1 MSKEEYT
8 EENSKTENSK
18 TENSKKSKENKPAK
32 TNKGNRG
39 ILIATVALGVLLA
52 FTVVFSII
60 FFYLRIRDTRNLL
73 AGEESKIYDKYY
85 VMITENSN
93 TDFWKSV
100 YSGACQEAE
109 RHNAYVELMG
119 ENLEVNLSKKDLLRI
134 AISSNVDGIII
145 EGDDDKE
152 TLELLLQAKA
162 ANIPV
167 VTVSDDNMESNR
179 ISYIGVSS
187 YNMGKEYGNQLTQYV
202 KNNVTE
208 DNCDVLVL
216 MDESFTTS
224 SQSIILTAINEAIE
238 NANISDKVNIYSQ
251 VVSSGK
257 DYAAE
262 EDIRD
267 IFVGENSH
275 AGPDVIICLSEKNTL
290 CVYQTVVDYNKVGQ
304 VEIFGYYIS
313 PTIKSAIEKDIIKST
328 IVVDTKQMG
337 RCSVE
342 AMNEY
347 METGYV
353 SGIYLI
359 DAELVTKDN
368 LNANEYVTDV
378 PGSDAQD
385 VDNDS
390 LESSEQEGG
399 GSDED

>member
-8 EENSKTENSK
+8 EENSK

-119 ENLEVNLSKKDLLRI
+119 ENLEVNLSKEDLLRI
-134 AISSNVDGIII
+134 AINSNVDGIII

-262 EDIRD
+262 EEIRD

>member
-18 TENSKKSKENKPAK
+18 KSKENKPTK

-119 ENLEVNLSKKDLLRI
+119 ENLEVNLSKEDLLRI
-134 AISSNVDGIII
+134 AINSNVDGIII

-187 YNMGKEYGNQLTQYV
+187 YNMGKEYGKQLTQYV

-208 DNCDVLVL
+208 DKCDVLVL

>member
-8 EENSKTENSK
+8 EENSK

-119 ENLEVNLSKKDLLRI
+119 ENLEVNLSKEDLLRI
-134 AISSNVDGIII
+134 AINSNVDGIII

-208 DNCDVLVL
+208 DKCDVLVL

-262 EDIRD
+262 EEIRD

-359 DAELVTKDN
+359 DADLVTKDN

>member
-8 EENSKTENSK
+8 EENSK

-60 FFYLRIRDTRNLL
+60 FFYLRIRDTRKLL

-119 ENLEVNLSKKDLLRI
+119 ENLEVNLSKEDLLRI
-134 AISSNVDGIII
+134 AINSNVDGIII

-162 ANIPV
+162 ADIPV

-238 NANISDKVNIYSQ
+238 TANISDKVNIYSQ

-262 EDIRD
+262 EEIRD

-359 DAELVTKDN
+359 DADLVTKDN

>member
-8 EENSKTENSK
+8 EENSK

-119 ENLEVNLSKKDLLRI
+119 ENLEVNLSKEDLLRI
-134 AISSNVDGIII
+134 AINSNVDGIII

-208 DNCDVLVL
+208 DKCDVLVL

>member
-8 EENSKTENSK
+8 EENSK

-60 FFYLRIRDTRNLL
+60 FFYLRIRDTRKLL

-119 ENLEVNLSKKDLLRI
+119 ENLEVNLSKEDLLRI
-134 AISSNVDGIII
+134 AINSNVDGIII

-262 EDIRD
+262 EEIRD

-390 LESSEQEGG
+390 HESSEQEGG

>member
-1 MSKEEYT
+1 MSKEE
-8 EENSKTENSK
+8 EIQNSIKE
-18 TENSKKSKENKPAK
+18 KKSAK

-60 FFYLRIRDTRNLL
+60 FFYLRIKDTRKLL
-73 AGEESKIYDKYY
+73 AGEESKTYDKYY
-85 VMITENSN
+85 VLITENSN
-93 TDFWKSV
+93 SDFWKSV
-100 YSGACQEAE
+100 YAGASEEAE

-119 ENLEVNLSKKDLLRI
+119 ENLEVSLSKEDLLRI
-134 AISSNVDGIII
+134 AINSNVDGIII
-145 EGDDDKE
+145 EGDDDRE

-162 ANIPV
+162 AEIPV
-167 VTVSDDNMESNR
+167 VTVSDDNMQSNR

-202 KNNVTE
+202 RTNITDEK
-208 DNCDVLVL
+208 CDVLVL
-216 MDESFTTS
+216 MDESFTAS
-224 SQSIILTAINEAIE
+224 SQSIILTAINESIE
-238 NANISDKVNIYSQ
+238 TAGLSEKINLKSQ
-251 VVSSGK
+251 VVSSSK

-262 EDIRD
+262 EEIRD

-290 CVYQTVVDYNKVGQ
+290 CVYQTIVDYNKVGQ

-313 PTIKSAIEKDIIKST
+313 PTIRSAIEKDIIRST

-342 AMNEY
+342 AMSEY

-359 DAELVTKDN
+359 DSDLVTKET
-368 LNANEYVTDV
+368 LNIDESVTDV

-385 VDNDS
+385 VDFDPDT
-390 LESSEQEGG
+390 ETETEDSSELEGG
-399 GSDED
+399 GSDAD

>member
-8 EENSKTENSK
+8 EENSK

-119 ENLEVNLSKKDLLRI
+119 ENLEVNLSKEDLLRI
-134 AISSNVDGIII
+134 AINSNVDGIII

-208 DNCDVLVL
+208 DKCDVLVL
-216 MDESFTTS
+216 MDESFTIS